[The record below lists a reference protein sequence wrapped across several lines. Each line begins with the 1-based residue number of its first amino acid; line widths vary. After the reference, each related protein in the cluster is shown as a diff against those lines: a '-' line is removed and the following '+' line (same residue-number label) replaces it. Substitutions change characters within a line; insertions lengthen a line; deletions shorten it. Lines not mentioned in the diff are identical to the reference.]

1 MFHVPMQPSGC
12 STHEMMVTPM
22 HYYGDF
28 EAVNS
33 RIVAAAFVS
42 EDGRQE
48 EHWLMRPHRRFR
60 SLPGRYAE
68 LLPYADDE
76 IRNAPLLSESH
87 LRFQRII
94 SRAERLWFFDRSDL
108 HFFETSFP
116 YNLRLQDDFR
126 TRYADAKPL
135 VEEVLMPVYVRNTR
149 DGHVVNLRH
158 LINYLEEERLNS
170 EHETELHR
178 TIAHTLR
185 TMHHILYDNRF
196 ALDDLLDNTRP
207 EDATHY
213 LTVMQLESLVE
224 QIRETL
230 HPFRLL
236 SKDGMKNLRW
246 FHGLLSRLMEHENG
260 SVDILLRLKQMTEA
274 VFEAQGQRLTPSKLT
289 IPLVE
294 DLIKRRHLPLEVME
308 LFDEAGMDR
317 DQCLVYLDRG
327 IGLRTAAS
335 LLLAE
340 EEAQALEGNAQHN
353 ALYDTQLLRLVCM
366 NCFDRLD
373 RISNSLGTHEFAS
386 LAP

>member
-1 MFHVPMQPSGC
+1 MLPVLCNPSGC
-12 STHEMMVTPM
+12 IIYEMMVTPM

-42 EDGRQE
+42 EDGCQE

-68 LLPYADDE
+68 LLPYADDD

-116 YNLRLQDDFR
+116 YNIRLQDDFR

-135 VEEVLMPVYVRNTR
+135 VEEVLMPVYIRNTY
-149 DGHVVNLRH
+149 DGHVVNLRN
-158 LINYLEEERLNS
+158 LIEYLEEERLNR

-178 TIAHTLR
+178 TISHTLR

-196 ALDDLLDNTRP
+196 AIDDLLDTTRP

-213 LTVMQLESLVE
+213 LTVMQLEAQIE

-236 SKDGMKNLRW
+236 SKDGVKNLRW
-246 FHGLLSRLMEHENG
+246 FYGLLSRLLEHE
-260 SVDILLRLKQMTEA
+260 SDTQDALLRMKQMAET
-274 VFEAQGQRLTPSKLT
+274 VFEAQGQRLSPGKLSL
-289 IPLVE
+289 PFVE
-294 DLIKRRHLPLEVME
+294 DLIKRRNLPLEILE
-308 LFDEAGMDR
+308 LFDEAELDR
-317 DQCLVYLDRG
+317 ELCLTYLDRG
-327 IGLRTAAS
+327 IGLRTSAS
-335 LLLAE
+335 LLLDE
-340 EEAQALEGNAQHN
+340 EVTQAMEGTAVHN

-373 RISNSLGTHEFAS
+373 KISGSLGTHDFAS